1 MADLLA
7 EGDLINFGPLP
18 EAVNGLL
25 QRGVAAYYDDRPAAD
40 ALFRE
45 ALRLAPG
52 ALPTYLCLYK
62 IHTYQRN
69 LDAALAAAHAG
80 LAEAARQSGLPPDW
94 RDWTPA
100 QVTVPAEGALRFALY
115 TLKAT
120 AFIHLRREEPAE
132 ARALLDRLAL
142 LDPTD
147 QVGGSVIEALARG
160 LGR

>member
-18 EAVNGLL
+18 DSVNDIL
-25 QRGVAAYYDDRPAAD
+25 QRGVAAYYDDHPAAD

-45 ALRLAPG
+45 ALQKAPD

-69 LDAALAAAHAG
+69 LDAALEAARAG
-80 LAEAARQSGLPPDW
+80 LAEAARQAGLALDW
-94 RDWTPA
+94 REWRPA
-100 QVTVPAEGALRFALY
+100 QVAAPAEGPVRFALY
-115 TLKAT
+115 TLKAM
-120 AFIHLRREEPAE
+120 AFIHLRREELPA
-132 ARALLDRLAL
+132 ARALLDGLAV

-147 QVGGSVIEALARG
+147 QVGGSVIEALATG
-160 LGR
+160 LGA